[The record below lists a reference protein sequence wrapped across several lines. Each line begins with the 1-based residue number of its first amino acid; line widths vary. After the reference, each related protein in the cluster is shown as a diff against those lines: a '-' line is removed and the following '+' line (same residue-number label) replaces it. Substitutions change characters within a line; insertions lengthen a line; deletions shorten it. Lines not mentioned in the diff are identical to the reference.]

1 MGKTVEEIC
10 NEIINNRGEKL
21 PKFKST
27 SRTLSNCLAC
37 NNPNNPYG
45 SIALYTEEGLYDKLE
60 RIIAQKLASAIDQN
74 SPYKIKQ
81 LKEEYG
87 HLEEFANAK
96 KLLNQ
101 KSKEVWNVY
110 KKQKSVPKDA
120 MKALGITNCPD
131 LDSLL
136 YTCIKYFEQDGK
148 NTTAIVID
156 SILNNENMSY
166 TIDDIHKYLETMHK
180 NKGIK
185 YNNNTIRYLI
195 YKYHYDKEK
204 LAALGISKETL
215 DKVLKDLPLKI
226 RLKFLFN
233 K

>member
-10 NEIINNRGEKL
+10 NSIINNRDEKF

-27 SRTLSNCLAC
+27 SRTLSRCLEC

-45 SIALYTEEGLYDKLE
+45 SIALYNDEGLYDKLE
-60 RIIAQKLASAIDQN
+60 RIITQKLADAIDKN
-74 SPYKIKQ
+74 SPCTVKQ

-87 HLEEFANAK
+87 HLEEFAKAK
-96 KLLNQ
+96 KFLNQ

-110 KKQKSVPKDA
+110 AKPKNVPKDA
-120 MKALGITNCPD
+120 MKALGISNCPD

-148 NTTAIVID
+148 NSTAVAID
-156 SILNNENMSY
+156 SILNNENIPY

-180 NKGIK
+180 SKAVK
-185 YNNNTIRYLI
+185 YNFNTIRYLI
-195 YKYHYDKEK
+195 YKHHYEREK
-204 LAALGISKETL
+204 LYSLGA
-215 DKVLKDLPLKI
+215 DKDTITQAVKSLPLKI
-226 RLKFLFN
+226 RLKFLFS

>member
-10 NEIINNRGEKL
+10 NTIINNRGEKL
-21 PKFKST
+21 PKFKTT
-27 SRTLSNCLAC
+27 SRTLSSCLEC

-45 SIALYTEEGLYDKLE
+45 SIALYSEDGLYDKLE
-60 RIIAQKLASAIDQN
+60 RIITQKLAGAIDQN

-96 KLLNQ
+96 KFLNQ

-110 KKQKSVPKDA
+110 TKQKNVPKDA

-136 YTCIKYFEQDGK
+136 YSCVKYFEQDGK
-148 NTTAIVID
+148 NTTALAIK
-156 SILNNENMSY
+156 SILDNENMSY
-166 TIDDIHKYLETMHK
+166 TIDDIHKYLETMHRSK
-180 NKGIK
+180 AVK
-185 YNNNTIRYLI
+185 YNFNTIRYLI
-195 YKYHYDKEK
+195 FEHHYDYEK
-204 LAALGISKETL
+204 LYSIGADKEIINQAVKT
-215 DKVLKDLPLKI
+215 LPLKI